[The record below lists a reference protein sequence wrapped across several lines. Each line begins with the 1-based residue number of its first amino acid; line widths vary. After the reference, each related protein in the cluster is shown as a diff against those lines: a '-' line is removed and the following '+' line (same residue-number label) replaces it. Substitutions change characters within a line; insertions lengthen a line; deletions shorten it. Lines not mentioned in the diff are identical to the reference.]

1 MAFHVLEVSFPLEY
15 QPPFWKYK
23 PIRFITHFV
32 GHEGPGS
39 LHSYL
44 KKKQWVTSLS
54 CGDQDLARGFA
65 MFKVTI
71 HMTPEGFGKPS
82 LVCKNSST
90 LIGFWNQLIIVQ

>member
-1 MAFHVLEVSFPLEY
+1 MAFHALEVSFPLEY
-15 QPPFWKYK
+15 QKPFWKHK
-23 PIRFITHFV
+23 PINFITHFV

-54 CGDQDLARGFA
+54 CGAQDLARGIA

-82 LVCKNSST
+82 LVRKI
-90 LIGFWNQLIIVQ
+90 LQLSLDFETS